1 MILTT
6 STLYIIHYLSHP
18 FEFITFLIISKHQKA
33 SAKNLWLFIIIKQM
47 TDSEAQVRDSNGNIL
62 SDGDSVTII
71 KDLKV
76 KGSNNSIKRG
86 TLMKN
91 ISLNPNSS
99 EPIECSGQYRGFS
112 IKAEYVK
119 KA

>member
-1 MILTT
+1 MGDET
-6 STLYIIHYLSHP
+6 
-18 FEFITFLIISKHQKA
+18 E
-33 SAKNLWLFIIIKQM
+33 
-47 TDSEAQVRDSNGNIL
+47 VRDANGNVL
-62 SDGDSVTII
+62 SEGDSVTII

-76 KGSNNSIKRG
+76 KGSNNGLKRG
-86 TLMKN
+86 TIMKN
-91 ISLNPNSS
+91 IGLNPGSS